1 MKVTVERDALA
12 PALDTAF
19 TCVQRKPIIPIL
31 GCFRLTATNK
41 QLRITANDQDSAI
54 EVCIPA
60 EVARPGD
67 VAVTADTLRS
77 IVRNSQAGAQAMI
90 DADERKATLR
100 IARSR
105 YSLSSMPT
113 TDFPPPRSIG
123 ENDRVVEIDMPAGD
137 VTRML
142 ARPRSF
148 VPDPTKRP
156 ELGGLWLHQ
165 KDGRLWCF
173 GANGYQ
179 LLAARANK
187 AACKEQDADF
197 SFPEDDGRMPSGIL
211 IPSATADT
219 LARVLDGGGTIITNG
234 RTIVAEAA
242 TIRFAGGLFR
252 NIYPQAWRAVPEI
265 TENRIL
271 VDRDELQAALKRLA
285 AVDSETAYLVLGA
298 EAGDEMLSLSL
309 TETASG
315 AGEESIRIDG
325 VAPAAIRSMFQLSV
339 FSQVV
344 AACVGDKLAL
354 SRDMAN
360 PGTRIEDGADDG
372 IIAVACACDEEKA
385 RARIAATQAAGA
397 ADGRQAS

>member
-12 PALDTAF
+12 PALDMAF
-19 TCVQRKPIIPIL
+19 TCVQRKPVIPIL
-31 GCFRLTATNK
+31 GCFRLSAANGL
-41 QLRITANDQDSAI
+41 LRITANDMDSAI
-54 EVCIPA
+54 EVSIPA
-60 EVARPGD
+60 EVSRSGD

-77 IVRNSQAGAQAMI
+77 IVRNSQAGAQAVI

-105 YSLSSMPT
+105 YSLSSMPA
-113 TDFPPPRSIG
+113 TDFPAPRAIA
-123 ENDRVVEIDMPAGD
+123 EDDRVVEIDMPAAD
-137 VTRML
+137 VARML
-142 ARPRSF
+142 ARPRPF
-148 VPDPTKRP
+148 VPDPTKRA

-165 KDGRLWCF
+165 QDGRLWCF

-179 LLAARANK
+179 LMAARANK
-187 AACKEQDADF
+187 AALKDEHADF
-197 SFPEDDGRMPSGIL
+197 SFPEEENRTSPGIL
-211 IPSATADT
+211 IPTPTAET
-219 LARVLDGGGTIITNG
+219 LARVLDGGGSIVTNG
-234 RTIVAEAA
+234 RTIVAETA

-252 NIYPQAWRAVPEI
+252 NIYPPAWRAVPEI
-265 TENRIL
+265 AENRII

-285 AVDSETAYLVLGA
+285 AVDAETAYLVVRA

-325 VAPAAIRSMFQLSV
+325 AAPGAFHSMFQLPV
-339 FSQVV
+339 FAQVV

-354 SRDMAN
+354 SRDAGN

-372 IIAVACACDEEKA
+372 LIAVACACDEEKA
-385 RARIAATQAAGA
+385 RARIAAAQSTGATDAA
-397 ADGRQAS
+397 